1 MRMRKKRWARPE
13 LAACPYFIAEPAAQR
28 GRWRELFAR
37 PEQPMQLELGCGKG
51 VSTAKMAHEN
61 QAVNFVAVDLI
72 SDVLGSAR
80 RNITREYGEEPVGN
94 IVLTAKNILLIS
106 EIFAPEDRFERIHIS
121 FPNPW
126 NEKLKHRKRRLTHP
140 RQLRQYREF
149 LRDGGEI
156 WFKTDDDDLF
166 DESREYLAECGFSL
180 RYLTRDLHASGFAPN
195 YLSEHEIMF
204 SEKGVP
210 IKFCIAVKEKLP
222 CETPPSATSSA
233 TENT

>member
-13 LAACPYFIAEPAAQR
+13 LAACPYFIGEPAAHR
-28 GRWRELFAR
+28 GRWRELFAH
-37 PEQPMQLELGCGKG
+37 PEQPMELELGCGKG
-51 VSTAKMAHEN
+51 VSTAKMVHEN
-61 QAVNFVAVDLI
+61 RSVNYVAVDLI

-80 RNITREYGEEPVGN
+80 RNIAREYGEEPVDN
-94 IVLTAKNILLIS
+94 VVLTAKNILTIS
-106 EIFAPEDRFERIHIS
+106 EAFAPEDCFERIYIS

-140 RQLRQYREF
+140 RQLTQYREF

-156 WFKTDDDDLF
+156 WFKTDDDQLF
-166 DESREYLAECGFSL
+166 DESLEYLAECGFSV

-204 SEKGVP
+204 SEKGVN
-210 IKFCIAVKEKLP
+210 IKFVIAVKEALP
-222 CETPPSATSSA
+222 CETRPCVTSSG

>member
-13 LAACPYFIAEPAAQR
+13 LAECPWFIDDPAAHR
-28 GRWRELFAR
+28 GAWRDLFAR
-37 PEQPMQLELGCGKG
+37 PGLPMQLELGCGKG
-51 VSTAKMAHEN
+51 VSTAKMVHEN
-61 QAVNFVAVDLI
+61 RDVNFVAVDLI

-80 RNITREYGEEPVGN
+80 RNIAREYGDEAVDN
-94 IVLTAKNILLIS
+94 AVLTAKNIMLIS
-106 EIFAPEDRFERIHIS
+106 EIFAPEDTFERIHIS

-126 NEKLKHRKRRLTHP
+126 NERLKHRKRRLTHP
-140 RQLRQYREF
+140 RQLLQYRAF

-156 WFKTDDDDLF
+156 WFKTDDDQLF
-166 DESREYLAECGFSL
+166 DESLDYFAQCGFSL
-180 RYLTRDLHASGFAPN
+180 RYVTRDLHASDFQPN

-204 SEKGVP
+204 SDQGVK
-210 IKFCIAVKEKLP
+210 IKFCIAVKEEAP